1 MTAGA
6 AGAAGF
12 NATVTLGAD
21 IDKFMRGID
30 AAAGR
35 MASTG
40 ASFASSAAKMVAAAA
55 GLAAGFAAHG
65 LVQGGID
72 FNSQMEA
79 SRDQIGATL
88 RLYEHLSP
96 GVDATSSAAAQFTAN
111 LREAETVQ
119 KRLITIAD
127 QSPGSFQ
134 QVDRMFK
141 SMLPSA
147 RAITGDMEKIM
158 DLTQKA
164 TLFGG
169 ITGDFDLAGSQM
181 GMILGGGAGQEMQM
195 WRLLKPKLTELM
207 EAGGHAKAGASAP
220 QITQAFNQAL
230 TPAERLE
237 YVMQSLSVLGPEV
250 AEHFGKSW
258 EGATSNVQSRLRELS
273 GTLTKGL
280 YDKTKEWLVMM
291 TSGEGALSTSG
302 GGYKGLKEAA
312 NYAGDRLS
320 AVAGWFFSK
329 LTSAADYL
337 VTNWRPIIDNM
348 ERAFHTGMNAAKLFL
363 AAKAAQGAA
372 GGMFNMGKAA
382 FDAGGKL
389 PELVSHIMALG
400 PAALVAVPAVLI
412 LGAAL
417 AGIVIVFG
425 GVAAYF
431 IEHWDELIAGITSG
445 AITIAPI
452 LDVVD
457 LLWAKM
463 VALGSAF
470 IGTTNVA
477 GGAQS
482 VIDGVA
488 GALTW
493 MMGVMGDL
501 IRASAYVSLA
511 IGSVVNGFNL
521 IIIGFNTIISG
532 ILMGI
537 QYLMDSVNEWIGS
550 EALTSASA
558 SISSAQQVLADDR
571 EKRIVSAT
579 SLDTTEKLFAA
590 ADAFDRAT
598 VEGEGITAGLRKDFE
613 GSLAKLGKGEGGGM
627 TKAKGHNVN
636 IHNMNVYN
644 DMRDQDPDRIMGTF
658 VQKLEDVTMRPTQA
672 TTLDD
677 NGA

>member
-1 MTAGA
+1 MTTGA
-6 AGAAGF
+6 TGF
-12 NATVTLGAD
+12 NANVTLGAD
-21 IDKFMRGID
+21 IEKFMRGID
-30 AAAGR
+30 SAATK
-35 MASTG
+35 MASVG
-40 ASFASSAAKMVAAAA
+40 ASFAASAAKMVVAAA

-65 LVQGGID
+65 LVSGGME
-72 FNSQMEA
+72 FNAQMEA
-79 SRDQIGATL
+79 GRDKVAATL
-88 RLYEHLSP
+88 QLYEHLSP
-96 GVDATSSAAAQFTAN
+96 GVEATASAAAQFTGN

-119 KRLITIAD
+119 KRLVKIAD
-127 QSPGSFQ
+127 ESPGSYQ
-134 QVDRMFK
+134 QVDRMFQ

-158 DLTQKA
+158 DLTTKT
-164 TLFGG
+164 TLFAG

-181 GMILGGGAGQEMQM
+181 GMMLGGAAGQEMQM
-195 WRLLKPKLTELM
+195 WRLLKPSFAKIL
-207 EAGGHAKAGASAP
+207 EAEKKVKEGATSAD
-220 QITQAFNQAL
+220 ITKAFNQAL

-237 YVMQSLSVLGPEV
+237 YTMQALNSLGPEV

-258 EGATSNVQSRLRELS
+258 EGATSQAESRMKELTGVFS
-273 GTLTKGL
+273 KGL
-280 YDKTKEWLVMM
+280 YEQTKSWLVMM
-291 TSGEGALSTSG
+291 TSGEGALSSTGS
-302 GGYKGLKEAA
+302 GYKGLKDAA
-312 NYAGDRLS
+312 NYAGARLD
-320 AVAGWFFSK
+320 AAAAWMFGK
-329 LTSAADYL
+329 LTRAVDYL
-337 VTNWRPIIDNM
+337 AANWQPIIDNM
-348 ERAFHTGMNAAKLFL
+348 ERAFTTGLNAAKLFL
-363 AAKAAQGAA
+363 AAKMAQGAA
-372 GGMFNMGKAA
+372 GGMYTMGKAA

-389 PELVSHIMALG
+389 PELITGIVALG
-400 PAALVAVPAVLI
+400 PAALVAVPAVLV

-417 AGIVIVFG
+417 SGIVLVFG

-431 IEHWDELIAGITSG
+431 IQHWDDLIAGLASG
-445 AITIAPI
+445 AITLAPI

-493 MMGVMGDL
+493 VMGVMGDL
-501 IRASAYVSLA
+501 IRVSAYVSLA

-550 EALTSASA
+550 EALSSASA
-558 SISSAQQVLADDR
+558 SMTSAQQVLAEDR
-571 EKRIVSAT
+571 DKRIISAT

-598 VEGEGITAGLRKDFE
+598 VEGAGITAGLRKDFE

-627 TKAKGHNVN
+627 TKARGANVN

>member
-1 MTAGA
+1 MGRDTSTGQFTAD
-6 AGAAGF
+6 
-12 NATVTLGAD
+12 VLLGVD
-21 IDKFMRGID
+21 TNKFIKGMND
-30 AAAGR
+30 AANR
-35 MASTG
+35 MQSVGT
-40 ASFASSAAKMVAAAA
+40 SFAASAAKMVTAAATLA
-55 GLAAGFAAHG
+55 GGMAMHA
-65 LVQGGID
+65 LVSGGMEY
-72 FNSQMEA
+72 NAQMEA
-79 SRDQIGATL
+79 GRDKVAATL
-88 RLYEHLSP
+88 RLYDHLSP
-96 GVDATSSAAAQFTAN
+96 GVEATASAAAQFTGN

-119 KRLITIAD
+119 KRLVKIAD
-127 QSPGSFQ
+127 ESPGSYQ
-134 QVDRMFK
+134 QVDRMFQ

-158 DLTQKA
+158 DLTTKT
-164 TLFGG
+164 TLFAG

-181 GMILGGGAGQEMQM
+181 GMMLGGAAGQEMQM
-195 WRLLKPKLTELM
+195 WRLLKPSFAKIL
-207 EAGGHAKAGASAP
+207 EAQGKVKEGANSAD
-220 QITQAFNQAL
+220 ITKAFNQAL

-237 YVMQSLSVLGPEV
+237 YTMQALNSLGPEV

-258 EGATSNVQSRLRELS
+258 EGATSQAESRLKELS
-273 GTLTKGL
+273 GIFTKGL
-280 YDKTKEWLVMM
+280 YEQTKAWLVMM
-291 TSGEGALSTSG
+291 TSGEGALSSTGS
-302 GGYKGLKEAA
+302 GYKGLKEAA
-312 NYAGDRLS
+312 NYAGARLD
-320 AVAGWFFSK
+320 AAAAWMFGK
-329 LTSAADYL
+329 LTLAVDYL
-337 VTNWRPIIDNM
+337 STNWKPIVDNM
-348 ERAFHTGMNAAKLFL
+348 ERAFSTGLNAAKMFL
-363 AAKAAQGAA
+363 AAKMAQGAA
-372 GGMFNMGKAA
+372 GGMYNMGKAA
-382 FDAGGKL
+382 FNAGEKL
-389 PELVSHIMALG
+389 PGLVSSVVALG
-400 PAALVAVPAVLI
+400 PAALVAAPAMLL
-412 LGAAL
+412 LGAAMG
-417 AGIVIVFG
+417 GIMLVFG

-431 IEHWDELIAGITSG
+431 IQNWDDLLAGLASG

-457 LLWAKM
+457 LLWAKL

-501 IRASAYVSLA
+501 IRAAGYVSLA
-511 IGSVVNGFNL
+511 VGSVVNGFNL
-521 IIIGFNTIISG
+521 IIIGFTTVIEG
-532 ILMGI
+532 ILLGI
-537 QYLMDSVNEWIGS
+537 QFLLDSVNAWIGS
-550 EALTSASA
+550 EAISSASA
-558 SISSAQQVLADDR
+558 SITSAQQVLAEDR

-590 ADAFDRAT
+590 AAAFDRAT

-613 GSLAKLGKGEGGGM
+613 GSLAKLGQGEGGGM
-627 TKAKGHNVN
+627 TKAKGANVN